1 MVLRMWVTDLV
12 GSDQL
17 WVVALDRWI
26 NGCCCYVFFF
36 CVFGGT
42 MVVV

>member
-1 MVLRMWVTDLV
+1 MWVTDLV